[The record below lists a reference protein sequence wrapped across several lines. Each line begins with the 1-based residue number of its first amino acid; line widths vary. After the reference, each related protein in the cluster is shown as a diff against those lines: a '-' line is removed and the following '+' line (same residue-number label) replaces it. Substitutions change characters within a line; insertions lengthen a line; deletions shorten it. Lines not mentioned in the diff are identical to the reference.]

1 MKKLVI
7 FTLLIFSIIVG
18 DIFSQSKDSIL
29 VDLGSK
35 VITVDEFVTRFEFTP
50 WPRRNIRYIDNELKL
65 EFLKTL
71 IAEKLLSIFADEIKI
86 DTSFDLNQAFKNLEK
101 MIVRDALYRKEI
113 KNKVTVDQ
121 NELNNA
127 IAKSLITKYVKYIF
141 DTDSTEIFEIYYSLV
156 NGADFD
162 SILAT
167 RPESYDQQ
175 YPMEVTYGTLIE
187 DFEDV
192 VFVTEPD
199 EFTIP
204 LKTITGYYIFKVDSS
219 KMNIAFGP
227 KELNDAT
234 RKAEKILKQRTE
246 EKLYNQYFKNFFSKK
261 KAKPMEM
268 LSGNL

>member
-227 KELNDAT
+227 KN
-234 RKAEKILKQRTE
+234 
-246 EKLYNQYFKNFFSKK
+246 
-261 KAKPMEM
+261 
-268 LSGNL
+268 